1 MGVRIGLVG
10 GVERNESDYRHI
22 AERAG
27 HSLEFHS
34 GHIGGR
40 GSATLAGLVRS
51 VDFLIVTTDVNS
63 HGAVQL
69 ARREARKLG
78 VPVVLYRRC
87 SPARLAALVA
97 GLDSGAAPELAAA
110 AAGAP

>member
-10 GVERNESDYRHI
+10 GVERNESDYREI

-40 GSATLAGLVRS
+40 GSATLAGMVRS

-69 ARREARKLG
+69 ARREARKAG
-78 VPVVLYRRC
+78 VPVALYRRV
-87 SPARLAALVA
+87 SPARLAAVVA
-97 GLDSGAAPELAAA
+97 GLEGGATTPALAAA
-110 AAGAP
+110 GGA